1 MLIMFSGAHS
11 MWFDIVKIPMHVFV
25 QTDLEEL
32 KSMTTLDLNAD
43 LSFQR
48 NNLGPLLLSTV
59 MAM

>member
-1 MLIMFSGAHS
+1 
-11 MWFDIVKIPMHVFV
+11 MWFDIVKIPMHEFV

-32 KSMTTLDLNAD
+32 KSMTTLDLNTD

>member
-1 MLIMFSGAHS
+1 

-48 NNLGPLLLSTV
+48 KNLGPLLLSTV